1 MQIRCTSVW
10 LSCPGPALP
19 SKSAVRNPSLIRRAY
34 RRRILHREPHVKR
47 YVGQTLTN
55 CAVLPYRQAGYNP
68 AMCRSIKTLRRSD
81 GQAADD
87 EVRAAALQFVR
98 KVSGYR
104 TPSRANEEAFNSA
117 VEEIDAASRRL
128 LGSLK
133 AR

>member
-1 MQIRCTSVW
+1 
-10 LSCPGPALP
+10 
-19 SKSAVRNPSLIRRAY
+19 
-34 RRRILHREPHVKR
+34 
-47 YVGQTLTN
+47 
-55 CAVLPYRQAGYNP
+55 
-68 AMCRSIKTLRRSD
+68 MCRSIKTLRRSD
-81 GQAADD
+81 GQADD
-87 EVRAAALQFVR
+87 EEVRTAALQFVR